1 MSIYVYI
8 YRGTYLSPSPV
19 QDSKLGI
26 SLVNH
31 TTYVMRGGE
40 DTEDIVK
47 QDKGSAVI
55 KMLWTEGI
63 HQ

>member
-1 MSIYVYI
+1 MYI

-31 TTYVMRGGE
+31 TTYVMRGE
-40 DTEDIVK
+40 EDIVK
-47 QDKGSAVI
+47 QNKGSAVI